1 VGVASA
7 AGSVPPGHSSGALV
21 VHPSPAVSTTVPTPT
36 TVPGPATAPA
46 AVTTS
51 VPATTTPP
59 APASAP
65 PWASVT
71 VSDSAATGPEG
82 LQWIQYGDGAATPV
96 TGMPAGSRYC
106 TPAAPA
112 ASTSDYQHAF
122 TAPGTYTVSIS
133 VQATCSGQKITLTLP
148 VTVS

>member
-1 VGVASA
+1 M
-7 AGSVPPGHSSGALV
+7 
-21 VHPSPAVSTTVPTPT
+21 
-36 TVPGPATAPA
+36 
-46 AVTTS
+46 TTS

-65 PWASVT
+65 PWASASAANSTSGHDGTLSATLTASTVKAEIGAPIDFTVT